1 MWPLLIADK
10 LASTTVQIGLQ
21 MFVTAEGTNFGGL
34 LAAAVIAT
42 LPILLLYLVASRQI
56 TDAFLKAGSA

>member
-1 MWPLLIADK
+1 
-10 LASTTVQIGLQ
+10 